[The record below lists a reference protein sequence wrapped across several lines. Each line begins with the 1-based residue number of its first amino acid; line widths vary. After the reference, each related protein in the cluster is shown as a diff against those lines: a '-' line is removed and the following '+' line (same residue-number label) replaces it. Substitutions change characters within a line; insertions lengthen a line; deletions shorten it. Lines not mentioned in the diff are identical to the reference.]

1 LRWGIPLDI
10 IDFHTHIF
18 PDSLAERA
26 LKALKDNSPGSRNY
40 TDGTASGLKESMVA
54 SGISRSVLLP
64 IATKVTQVRQIN
76 QSAADFKD
84 RCFIPFG
91 TLHPD
96 DPDFEQ
102 EIAFLVENG
111 IKGIKFHP
119 EYQSFYIDE
128 RRYYPIYETLA
139 ASGLV
144 TLFHAGRDPGPFS
157 NDHAL
162 PVAFRTIR
170 SDFPDLKLVTAHLG
184 GFTVWNEVPE
194 VLCGIGIW
202 FDTSAVCGLLDHKK
216 AEHIIKSNGADHIL
230 FGSDSPWFDQ
240 HRIIEWVDNL
250 DLTSSEKEKIFSQN
264 AVRLL
269 EL

>member
-1 LRWGIPLDI
+1 MDL

-26 LKALKDNSPGSRNY
+26 IKVLKDNSPDSKNY
-40 TDGTASGLKESMVA
+40 TNGTAAGLKKSMISA
-54 SGISRSVLLP
+54 GISRSVLLP

-76 QSAADFKD
+76 ESAVDLGNEH
-84 RCFIPFG
+84 FIPFG

-96 DPDFEQ
+96 DPDFEK
-102 EIAFLVENG
+102 EIAFLIENG
-111 IKGIKFHP
+111 IKGIKLHP
-119 EYQSFYIDE
+119 EYQSFYIDD
-128 RRYYPIYETLA
+128 RRYYPIYESLA

-162 PVAFRTIR
+162 PAAFKTLRN
-170 SDFPDLKLVTAHLG
+170 DFPELKLVAAHLG
-184 GFTVWNEVPE
+184 GFNVWNDVLE

-202 FDTSAVCGLLDHKK
+202 FDTAAVQGLLDPEQV
-216 AEHIIKSNGADHIL
+216 EHIIKTNGTDYTL

-240 HRIIEWVDNL
+240 CEIVAWLDSLNL
-250 DLTSSEKEKIFSQN
+250 TMSEKEKILSKN
-264 AVRLL
+264 AIRLL
-269 EL
+269 GV

>member
-1 LRWGIPLDI
+1 MRI

-26 LKALKDNSPGSRNY
+26 IKVLRDNAPELNNY
-40 TDGTASGLKESMVA
+40 TDGTAAGLKKSMLSA
-54 SGISRSVLLP
+54 GISCSVLLP

-76 QSAADFKD
+76 ESAVEL
-84 RCFIPFG
+84 CSEHFIPFG

-96 DPDFEQ
+96 DPDFEK
-102 EIAFLVENG
+102 EIAFLVEKG
-111 IKGIKFHP
+111 IKGIKLHP
-119 EYQSFYIDE
+119 EYQRFYIDD
-128 RRYYPIYETLA
+128 RRYYPIYESLA

-162 PVAFRTIR
+162 PAAFKTLHN
-170 SDFPDLKLVTAHLG
+170 DFPELKLVAAHLG
-184 GFTVWNEVPE
+184 GFNVWNDVLE

-202 FDTSAVCGLLDHKK
+202 FDISAVRGSLDPGQVEQIVKT
-216 AEHIIKSNGADHIL
+216 NGTDYIL

-240 HRIIEWVDNL
+240 REIVAWVDSL
-250 DLTSSEKEKIFSQN
+250 DLTMSEKENILSKN
-264 AVRLL
+264 AIRLL
-269 EL
+269 AV

>member
-1 LRWGIPLDI
+1 VDI

-26 LKALKDNSPGSRNY
+26 IKVLKDNSPDSRNY
-40 TDGTASGLKESMVA
+40 TDGTATGLKESMA
-54 SGISRSVLLP
+54 NAGISRSVLLP

-76 QSAADFKD
+76 QSAVDLKND
-84 RCFIPFG
+84 HFIPFG

-96 DPDFEQ
+96 DPDFEN
-102 EIAFLVENG
+102 EISFLAENG

-119 EYQSFYIDE
+119 EYQSFYIDD
-128 RRYYPIYETLA
+128 RRYYPIYEALA

-144 TLFHAGRDPGPFS
+144 TLFHAGRDPGPFT

-162 PVAFRTIR
+162 PAAFKTIR
-170 SDFPDLKLVTAHLG
+170 NDFPDLTLVTAHLG
-184 GFTVWNEVPE
+184 GFTVWSDVQEM
-194 VLCGIGIW
+194 LCGIGIW
-202 FDTSAVCGLLDHKK
+202 FDTSAVRGLLDQKQV
-216 AEHIIKSNGADHIL
+216 EHIIKANGTDYIL

-240 HRIIEWVDNL
+240 REIVDWLDCL
-250 DLTSSEKEKIFSQN
+250 DLTSSEKEKIFSKN
-264 AVRLL
+264 AIRLL